1 MGQVGIMKVGQMWK
15 ISRKMLHLKMEA
27 PMYISDEI
35 KEIQTIILNTVP
47 ALQIYLFGSCANEM
61 EREGSDYDF
70 YVVIPDNTMRPL
82 DATRKISMALR
93 PIRKRPIDILVGSES
108 KFNKYKTVHSIEK
121 EVLNTGIKL
130 YG

>member
-1 MGQVGIMKVGQMWK
+1 
-15 ISRKMLHLKMEA
+15 
-27 PMYISDEI
+27 MYISDEI